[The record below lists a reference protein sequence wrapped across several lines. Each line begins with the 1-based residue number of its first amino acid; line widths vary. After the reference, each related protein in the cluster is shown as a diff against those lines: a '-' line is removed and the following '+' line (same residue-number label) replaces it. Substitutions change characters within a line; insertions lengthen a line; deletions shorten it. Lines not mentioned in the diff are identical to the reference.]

1 MMSIKGRRILLV
13 VLLLAIIFF
22 TFFALSVG
30 SADVQDPWKFIFDR
44 SLTGA
49 AHDIIWDIRYPRVI
63 AALLVGMAL
72 GVAGALSQSATNNP
86 LADPSI
92 IGTSAGASLG
102 ASLAVVLNIS
112 SIGTLGVTVA
122 ATVGALV
129 ASLLTFALSRSV
141 LQLVIVGIATS
152 ALFTATTGLMI
163 SIADKPEA
171 RSISFWSF
179 GSLALANS
187 NTLSLLTP
195 LVITTSILG
204 WYYSQRLDLLVL
216 GDREVGH
223 LGFKPQQMRLIAFI
237 LISVLIATAVS
248 AVGSIAFLA
257 LAAPHITRYL
267 IGPSN
272 RPLMIGSAVIGA
284 GLLLV
289 ADTAAR
295 TIAPPIELPIGFI
308 TSLIGAQILILILRK
323 SGEVWR

>member
-1 MMSIKGRRILLV
+1 MTVKGRRILLV
-13 VLLLAIIFF
+13 AILLGITLF
-22 TFFALSVG
+22 TLFALTVG
-30 SADVQDPWKFIFDR
+30 SAEVQSPWRYIFNR
-44 SLTGA
+44 SLVGSG
-49 AHDIIWDIRYPRVI
+49 HDIIWDIRFPRVV

-102 ASLAVVLNIS
+102 ASLAVVLGVS
-112 SIGTLGVTVA
+112 SIGSLGTTVA
-122 ATVGALV
+122 ATIGALV
-129 ASLLTFALSRSV
+129 ASLVTFALSRSV

-152 ALFTATTGLMI
+152 ALFTAVTGLMI
-163 SIADKPEA
+163 SMADKPEA

-187 NTLSLLTP
+187 NTLTLLAP
-195 LVITTSILG
+195 LVIVTSIIA
-204 WYYSQRLDLLVL
+204 WYYSQKLDLLVL
-216 GDREVGH
+216 GDREVDH
-223 LGFKPQQMRLIAFI
+223 LGFNPQRMRLIAFI
-237 LISVLIATAVS
+237 LISILIATAVS
-248 AVGSIAFLA
+248 TVGSIAFLA

-295 TIAPPIELPIGFI
+295 TIAPPIELPIGLI
-308 TSLIGAQILILILRK
+308 TSLIGAPILILILRK
-323 SGEVWR
+323 SWEVWR

>member
-13 VLLLAIIFF
+13 ALLLTITLFS
-22 TFFALSVG
+22 FFALSVG
-30 SADVQDPWKFIFDR
+30 SADVQDPWRFIFDQ

-49 AHDIIWDIRYPRVI
+49 GHDIIWDIRYPRVI

-102 ASLAVVLNIS
+102 ASLAVVLNLA
-112 SIGTLGVTVA
+112 SIGTIGVTVA
-122 ATVGALV
+122 ATAGALI

-163 SIADKPEA
+163 SVADKPEA

-179 GSLALANS
+179 GSLALATS

-195 LVITTSILG
+195 IVIATSILG

-223 LGFKPQQMRLIAFI
+223 LGFNPQRMRLIAFI

-248 AVGSIAFLA
+248 TVGSIAFLA

-272 RPLMIGSAVIGA
+272 RPLIIGSAVIGA
-284 GLLLV
+284 GLLLI

-295 TIAPPIELPIGFI
+295 SIAPPIELPIGLI
-308 TSLIGAQILILILRK
+308 TSLIGAPILILILRK

>member
-1 MMSIKGRRILLV
+1 MTVKGRRILLV
-13 VLLLAIIFF
+13 AILLGITL
-22 TFFALSVG
+22 FALFALTVG
-30 SADVQDPWKFIFDR
+30 SAEVQSPWRYIFDR
-44 SLTGA
+44 SLAGSG
-49 AHDIIWDIRYPRVI
+49 HDIIWDIRYPRVI

-102 ASLAVVLNIS
+102 ASLAVVLGFA
-112 SIGTLGVTVA
+112 SIGSLGTTVA
-122 ATVGALV
+122 ATIGALI
-129 ASLLTFALSRSV
+129 ASLVTFALSRSV

-152 ALFTATTGLMI
+152 ALFTAVTGLMI
-163 SIADKPEA
+163 SMADKPEA

-187 NTLSLLTP
+187 NTLALLTP
-195 LVITTSILG
+195 LVTLTSILG
-204 WYYSQRLDLLVL
+204 WYYSQKLDLLVL
-216 GDREVGH
+216 GDREVSH
-223 LGFKPQQMRLIAFI
+223 LGFNPQRMRLIAFI
-237 LISVLIATAVS
+237 LISILIATAVS
-248 AVGSIAFLA
+248 TVGSIAFLA

-284 GLLLV
+284 GLLLI

-295 TIAPPIELPIGFI
+295 TIAPPIELPIGLI
-308 TSLIGAQILILILRK
+308 TSLIGAPILILILRK

>member
-1 MMSIKGRRILLV
+1 MSIKGRRILLV
-13 VLLLAIIFF
+13 VLLLAITLF

-30 SADVQDPWKFIFDR
+30 SADLQDPWKFIFDR
-44 SLTGA
+44 SLAGA
-49 AHDIIWDIRYPRVI
+49 GHDIIWDIRYPRVA

-92 IGTSAGASLG
+92 IGTSAGAGLG
-102 ASLAVVLNIS
+102 ASLAVVLNIA

-122 ATVGALV
+122 ATVGALF

-152 ALFTATTGLMI
+152 ALLTATTGLMI

-195 LVITTSILG
+195 LVFATSILG

-223 LGFKPQQMRLIAFI
+223 LGFNPQRMRLIAFI

-248 AVGSIAFLA
+248 TVGSIAFLA

-284 GLLLV
+284 GLLLI

-295 TIAPPIELPIGFI
+295 TIAPPIELPIGLI
-308 TSLIGAQILILILRK
+308 TSLIGAPILILILRK

>member
-1 MMSIKGRRILLV
+1 MTVKGRRILLV
-13 VLLLAIIFF
+13 AILLGITLIAL
-22 TFFALSVG
+22 FALTVG
-30 SADVQDPWKFIFDR
+30 SAEVQSPWRYIFDR
-44 SLTGA
+44 SLAGSG
-49 AHDIIWDIRYPRVI
+49 HDIIWDIRYPRVI

-102 ASLAVVLNIS
+102 AALAVVLGFA
-112 SIGTLGVTVA
+112 SIGTLGTTVA
-122 ATVGALV
+122 ATIGALV
-129 ASLLTFALSRSV
+129 ASLVTFALSRSV

-152 ALFTATTGLMI
+152 ALFTAVTGLMI
-163 SIADKPEA
+163 SMADKPEA

-179 GSLALANS
+179 GSLALVNS
-187 NTLSLLTP
+187 NTLVLLTP
-195 LVITTSILG
+195 LVIITSILG
-204 WYYSQRLDLLVL
+204 WYYSQKLDLLVL
-216 GDREVGH
+216 GDREVSH
-223 LGFKPQQMRLIAFI
+223 LGFNPQRMRLIAFI
-237 LISVLIATAVS
+237 LISILIATAVS
-248 AVGSIAFLA
+248 TVGSIAFLA

-284 GLLLV
+284 GLLLI

-295 TIAPPIELPIGFI
+295 TIAPPVELPIGLI
-308 TSLIGAQILILILRK
+308 TSLIGAPILILILRK

>member
-1 MMSIKGRRILLV
+1 MSIKGRRILL
-13 VLLLAIIFF
+13 LLILIFIALF
-22 TFFALSVG
+22 SLFALSVG
-30 SADVQDPWKFIFDR
+30 SAQVQSPWKFIFDR

-49 AHDIIWDIRYPRVI
+49 GHDIIWDIRYPRVI
-63 AALLVGMAL
+63 ASLLVGMAL

-102 ASLAVVLNIS
+102 ASLAVVLGLA
-112 SIGTLGVTVA
+112 SIGTHGTTLA
-122 ATVGALV
+122 ATIGALI
-129 ASLLTFALSRSV
+129 ASLMTFALSRSA

-152 ALFTATTGLMI
+152 ALFAAITGLVI
-163 SIADKPEA
+163 SMADKPEA

-187 NTLSLLTP
+187 NSIALLAP
-195 LVITTSILG
+195 LVLLTSILG
-204 WYYSQRLDLLVL
+204 WYYSQRMDLLVL

-223 LGFKPQQMRLIAFI
+223 LGLNPARMRLVAFI
-237 LISVLIATAVS
+237 LISILIATAVS
-248 AVGSIAFLA
+248 TVGSIAFLA

-284 GLLLV
+284 GLLLI

-295 TIAPPIELPIGFI
+295 TIAPPIELPIGLI
-308 TSLIGAQILILILRK
+308 TSLIGAPVLILILRK

>member
-1 MMSIKGRRILLV
+1 MSIKGRRILL
-13 VLLLAIIFF
+13 LFILICIALFSL
-22 TFFALSVG
+22 FALSVG
-30 SADVQDPWKFIFDR
+30 SAHVQSPWKFIFDR

-49 AHDIIWDIRYPRVI
+49 GHDIIWDIRYPRVI

-102 ASLAVVLNIS
+102 ASLAVVLGLA
-112 SIGTLGVTVA
+112 SIGSLGTTIA
-122 ATVGALV
+122 ATIGALM
-129 ASLLTFALSRSV
+129 ASLVTFALSRSA

-152 ALFTATTGLMI
+152 ALFTATTGLII
-163 SIADKPEA
+163 SMADKPEA
-171 RSISFWSF
+171 RSISFWSL

-187 NTLSLLTP
+187 NSIALLAP
-195 LVITTSILG
+195 LVTLTAILG
-204 WYYSQRLDLLVL
+204 WYYSQRMDLLVL
-216 GDREVGH
+216 GDREVSH
-223 LGFKPQQMRLIAFI
+223 LGFNPARMRLIAFI
-237 LISVLIATAVS
+237 FISILIATAVS
-248 AVGSIAFLA
+248 TVGSIAFLA

-284 GLLLV
+284 GLLLI

-295 TIAPPIELPIGFI
+295 TIAPPIELPIGLI
-308 TSLIGAQILILILRK
+308 TSLIGAPILILILRK